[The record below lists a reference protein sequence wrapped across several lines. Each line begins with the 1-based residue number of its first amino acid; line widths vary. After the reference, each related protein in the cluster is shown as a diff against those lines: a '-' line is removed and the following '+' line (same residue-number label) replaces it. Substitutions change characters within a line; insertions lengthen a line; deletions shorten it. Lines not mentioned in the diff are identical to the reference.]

1 MRSTL
6 GLAALTAVM
15 MTATSSFAQTVPLA
29 SGRTTVAL
37 SPDFLGA
44 LTTLN
49 VRPSV
54 LGQGRLVGALL
65 SFPITQ
71 GSLNAA
77 NARGEIFHT
86 GGLQLQAGNTTV
98 QLLNFTIDTMGNA
111 PVLNGLVVVN
121 GAVVG
126 RIPLFALRLPAAFTP
141 PVRPASGVFVE
152 LPGVAVELANDA
164 AAALN
169 ATFGVNAFRQGFGIG
184 TATVRALL
192 DTDVLPAPGTN

>member
-6 GLAALTAVM
+6 GLAALTAVLA
-15 MTATSSFAQTVPLA
+15 ATSSFAQTVPLA

-37 SPDFLGA
+37 STDFLGA

-54 LGQGRLVGALL
+54 VGQGRLMGTLL

-77 NARGEIFHT
+77 NARGEVFHT
-86 GGLQLQAGNTTV
+86 GGLQLAAGTTTV
-98 QLLNFTIDTMGNA
+98 QLLNFTIDTMGNS
-111 PVLNGLVVVN
+111 PVLTGLVVAN

-126 RIPLFALRLPAAFTP
+126 RIPLFALRLPATFTP

-152 LPGVAVELANDA
+152 LPGVAVELGAEA
-164 AAALN
+164 ATALN
-169 ATFGVNAFRQGFGIG
+169 GAFGVNAFRQGFGIG